1 MSGWNADA
9 PGTGATATA
18 IGFGRVSGE
27 IMAARGRLGTIFF
40 PAGMARIGTVL
51 TVQDDP
57 LSAMRSHIPLAV
69 LVGLALLALIPPV
82 ASADGG
88 ADRMLDQVT
97 DLMRAG
103 RMDEAL
109 ANLTTMQ
116 QAYPDHLRAWM
127 VKGLILGYVGMAD
140 EGYAEADDRLSAD
153 AGDGGGLALT
163 TGIAI
168 AVGDD
173 AVAKEA
179 SATLVA
185 EYPESADAWDIRG
198 GVLSLLS
205 GDAAAQ
211 EAQAAF
217 DRALAID
224 PRHVDALINRGELIG
239 PTDPDQA
246 ERFLRR
252 AVDARPAS
260 TDANDAWTTFLI
272 GQNRTADAIEAYDR
286 WLEKQ
291 PANAIAL
298 MGKAI
303 VLADEGRYDE
313 ALWLVES
320 LVRDDSGS
328 RDGLLLKG
336 ELLLALNRADE
347 AVDVMNDLLAQ
358 YPGDEEAES
367 LRSEAAAAVQA
378 ATSRGNVTSA
388 PTTPAA
394 KSPVAASVAI
404 IALAFLALA
413 VSRRR

>member
-1 MSGWNADA
+1 
-9 PGTGATATA
+9 
-18 IGFGRVSGE
+18 
-27 IMAARGRLGTIFF
+27 MAC
-40 PAGMARIGTVL
+40 IGTVL
-51 TVQDDP
+51 AVQDDP
-57 LSAMRSHIPLAV
+57 LSAMRFHIPLAV
-69 LVGLALLALIPPV
+69 LVGLALLALAPPA

-97 DLMRAG
+97 DLMRVG

-140 EGYAEADDRLSAD
+140 EGYAEADERLAAD

-168 AVGDD
+168 AEGDD

-179 SATLVA
+179 SAALVA
-185 EYPESADAWDIRG
+185 EYPGSADAWDIRG
-198 GVLSLLS
+198 GVLSMQS

-211 EAQAAF
+211 EARAAF

-224 PRHVDALINRGELIG
+224 PKHVDALINRGELIG

-252 AVDARPAS
+252 AIDASPAS
-260 TDANDAWTTFLI
+260 TDANDAWTTFLV

-291 PANAIAL
+291 PANPIAL

-320 LVRDDSGS
+320 VVRDDPGN
-328 RDGLLLKG
+328 RDGLRLKG

-358 YPGDEEAES
+358 YPDDEDAES

-378 ATSRGNVTSA
+378 TTSPGNATIA

-404 IALAFLALA
+404 IALAVLALA
-413 VSRRR
+413 VSRRT